1 MSLYPL
7 EGEVKSHAIE
17 ARPEETVEDA
27 NLTEEFIASEVLNE
41 LCTKIIQDDTTTRS
55 AKRANRDKSLYQFA
69 SRYLEE
75 HQESHHL
82 LGRED
87 ANLTE
92 ESIASEV
99 LNELCTKIIQDDTTA
114 RSAKRANRDKS
125 LHQLAS
131 RYIRTSRKP
140 LMAPINDLF

>member
-27 NLTEEFIASEVLNE
+27 NLTEELIAFEVLNE
-41 LCTKIIQDDTTTRS
+41 LCTKIIQDDTTTRR
-55 AKRANRDKSLYQFA
+55 AKRANRDKSPYQFA

-82 LGRED
+82 LRG
-87 ANLTE
+87 
-92 ESIASEV
+92 EV
-99 LNELCTKIIQDDTTA
+99 KSTTKE
-114 RSAKRANRDKS
+114 AKPN
-125 LHQLAS
+125 QG
-131 RYIRTSRKP
+131 P
-140 LMAPINDLF
+140 V